1 MDFLQSI
8 IYGFISGL
16 SEFLPISSGGHQAIL
31 LKLFG
36 MSEANPLGTFF
47 IHLGALLAVF
57 ICCRPVFA
65 RLARELKITSR
76 PAKGRRNREART
88 VYDVRLLKTAL
99 IPMLIGLLAYIFT
112 ARLNTN
118 LVVLAVF
125 MILNG
130 IIVMVPEYM
139 PIGNQTAKHMS
150 AIDATGVGISA
161 ALSAIPGISRVG
173 AVCAFSLCRGADREH
188 GLNWALVLSLPAL
201 LLMLLFDL
209 IAIFSAGFAGVTFGV
224 FIAYFFAGFL
234 AFWGAYCGILLI
246 RFLTVRTG
254 YVAFAY
260 YSWGAALLALILY
273 LTV

>member
-8 IYGFISGL
+8 IYGLISGL
-16 SEFLPISSGGHQAIL
+16 SEFLPISAGGHQAVL

-36 MSEANPLGTFF
+36 MNEANPLSTFF
-47 IHLGALLAVF
+47 VHLGALLAVF
-57 ICCRPVFA
+57 ICCKPVFD
-65 RLARELKITSR
+65 RLSRELKITSR
-76 PAKGRRNREART
+76 PAKGRRNRDART

-112 ARLNTN
+112 SRLNAN
-118 LVVLAVF
+118 LIVLAIF

-130 IIVMVPEYM
+130 IIVLVPEYM
-139 PIGNQTAKHMS
+139 PLGNKTAKHMT
-150 AIDATGVGISA
+150 AMDATGVGIAA

-173 AVCAFSLCRGADREH
+173 AVCAFSLYRGADREH
-188 GLNWALVLSLPAL
+188 GLNWSLVLSLPAL

-209 IAIFSAGFAGVTFGV
+209 IAIFSAGFVGVNFGV
-224 FIAYFFAGFL
+224 FIGCFFAGIM
-234 AFWGAYCGILLI
+234 AFFGGYCGILLI
-246 RFLTVRTG
+246 RFLAVRTG
-254 YVAFAY
+254 YIAFAY